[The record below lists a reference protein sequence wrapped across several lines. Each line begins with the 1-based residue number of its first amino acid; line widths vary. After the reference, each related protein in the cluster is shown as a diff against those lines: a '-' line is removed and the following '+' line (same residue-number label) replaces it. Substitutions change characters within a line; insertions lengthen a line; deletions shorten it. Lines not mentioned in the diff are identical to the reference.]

1 MSIENQIPNYK
12 TVAKP
17 DGLWIMEE
25 AEISQELCQS
35 KTKYPITKPE
45 QNQKYANSETDPS
58 QGNSIIDL
66 GAWQ

>member
-1 MSIENQIPNYK
+1 MDYK
-12 TVAKP
+12 GGGDK
-17 DGLWIMEE
+17 
-25 AEISQELCQS
+25 SELCQS